1 MHTHVSSFVLE
12 EHSFSACF
20 PVVIPNKPPLVVR
33 YAPPQQVYF
42 RKGEEVTLKCAFEG
56 GSDVNGVFWFNEEN
70 TLIPLIFENPHC
82 ESCDLDPTVPK
93 DGALRTAPV
102 RVYSYQKRVSC
113 SNLLSHFISE
123 LIIDTRRVNI
133 SAGATYTCSGMYQ
146 YGTSISYRT
155 SLWTR
160 EGA

>member
-1 MHTHVSSFVLE
+1 MSALLCLMNIPFFV
-12 EHSFSACF
+12 CF
-20 PVVIPNKPPLVVR
+20 PVVLPNKLPLVVSD
-33 YAPPQQVYF
+33 APPQQVYF

-70 TLIPLIFENPHC
+70 QLIPFISENPHC

-93 DGALRTAPV
+93 DGALRTAPA
-102 RVYSYQKRVSC
+102 RAYFYRKRVSC
-113 SNLLSHFISE
+113 SNLLSHFTSE

-133 SAGATYTCSGMYQ
+133 SAGVTYTCSGMYQ
-146 YGTSISYRT
+146 YGTSISYQT
-155 SLWTR
+155 SLWPR